1 MGRRGRGKEGW
12 RLSSRS
18 DVQVGIGRGGG
29 VGGNCYWSSNETIRL
44 TDLDRNEG
52 NPSLLG
58 EEGVRVE
65 TVRRSVLPFLCLY
78 LGLVGSTLNYQE
90 LRNGPLR
97 S

>member
-1 MGRRGRGKEGW
+1 METEFQERCP
-12 RLSSRS
+12 
-18 DVQVGIGRGGG
+18 GIGRGGG

-65 TVRRSVLPFLCLY
+65 TVRRRVLPFLCLY

>member
-1 MGRRGRGKEGW
+1 METEFQERCP
-12 RLSSRS
+12 
-18 DVQVGIGRGGG
+18 GIGRGGG

-65 TVRRSVLPFLCLY
+65 PVRRRVLPFLCLY

>member
-1 MGRRGRGKEGW
+1 METEFQERCP
-12 RLSSRS
+12 
-18 DVQVGIGRGGG
+18 GIGRGGG

-65 TVRRSVLPFLCLY
+65 TVRRSVLPFLNFLQIFSY
-78 LGLVGSTLNYQE
+78 LSTSFFDVYIWGLSD
-90 LRNGPLR
+90 RR
-97 S
+97 

>member
-1 MGRRGRGKEGW
+1 METEFQERCP
-12 RLSSRS
+12 
-18 DVQVGIGRGGG
+18 GIGRGGG

-65 TVRRSVLPFLCLY
+65 NGPTKRAAIPCLY